1 VRVAV
6 LTLSTSR
13 AGGKGQDQSG
23 SKLAD
28 LARRIG
34 ADAVEREILPDD
46 RDLIESRLR
55 HWADE
60 ERFDLIL
67 TTGGTGLAPS
77 DVTPEA
83 TAAVVDRPAP
93 GIAEA
98 IRQASQPHTDL
109 WMLSRGIAGARGS
122 TLIVNL
128 PGNPASI
135 DETAP
140 VLETALPH
148 ALALLR
154 GERGGH

>member
-1 VRVAV
+1 
-6 LTLSTSR
+6 L
-13 AGGKGQDQSG
+13 G
-23 SKLAD
+23 
-28 LARRIG
+28 RRG
-34 ADAVEREILPDD
+34 AL
-46 RDLIESRLR
+46 
-55 HWADE
+55 
-60 ERFDLIL
+60 DLIL

-140 VLETALPH
+140 VLETALPTLSPCCG
-148 ALALLR
+148 ASAAVTESTR
-154 GERGGH
+154 PRAKA